1 MQDSGM
7 LRLSLHKNEEKQV
20 MILDKQLTYPLSVS
34 VNMQVVTPFV
44 ATEDEKS
51 ADITILSET

>member
-34 VNMQVVTPFV
+34 VNMQVVTPFL
-44 ATEDEKS
+44 TNEEEKS
-51 ADITILSET
+51 TTITIVSDT